1 MAKKEKGLLRQ
12 LIDERGIKD
21 IAGVQDL
28 VKELTSDLI
37 QEVMDAELEDELGYS
52 KYDYKNK
59 QTENSRNGSCKKTV
73 SSSQGD
79 VELSIPRDRN
89 G

>member
-1 MAKKEKGLLRQ
+1 LRQ
-12 LIDERGIKD
+12 LINERGIKD

-28 VKELTSDLI
+28 VKELTSGLI

-59 QTENSRNGSCKKTV
+59 HTDNSRNGSYKRRSPAARAKWNLPSRVTATV
-73 SSSQGD
+73 STSRR
-79 VELSIPRDRN
+79 L
-89 G
+89 